1 MSGFHIHFKL
11 KPLDDIV
18 PWGEEPYRSLHWFG
32 MTDGL
37 LWIDAGE
44 STVYEYSDAARR
56 QWGDERYNDY
66 QLSRFLEDFSDTF
79 RYVRESVPQKYYDMA
94 ERFRH
99 TAHEWECMQDDAEEE
114 DDTYWQFMEEE
125 FEPLT
130 DWHWRRRF
138 DSMHLVGGPVIG
150 CFRCG
155 EKLKFCWES
164 DYRLDNGSS
173 IWTAPSGAYEMPYGA
188 FVSEVRAFYTSFF
201 EAMDRQVALAL
212 QKDWG
217 DVAVDKVSLAKEHAE
232 RKTGF
237 FACVDRLISPCAP
250 DEQTDWDKV
259 DRIFAKM
266 EKELAGT
273 LL

>member
-66 QLSRFLEDFSDTF
+66 QISRFLEDFSDTF

-237 FACVDRLISPCAP
+237 FACVDRLTRPCAP

-259 DRIFAKM
+259 DLVFAKM
-266 EKELAGT
+266 EKDLAGT